1 MTPHPV
7 GAVRPRMPDIRQA
20 ARASVPI
27 VHDVADAADRPAP
40 TNPIEAISPAPTAG
54 PRTWAGFAILCVG
67 MFIAILDIQI
77 VATSLP
83 RIQAGLG
90 IAPDRISWVQ
100 TAYLTAELLVIPLT
114 GPLTRLASL
123 RRLFV
128 TSVTLFTLASCGCA
142 ASGGF
147 ASLIVWRAL
156 QGASGGA
163 LIPTVFSAVFLLFP
177 PNRQGIATAVA
188 GTLAVLAPTAGPVV
202 GGWITETAS
211 WHWLFLINVLPGIV
225 SAIGGY
231 WLLSSRDR
239 RRGRLSELDVPA
251 LVLLAVALGNLE
263 LGLKAA
269 PESGWTAPAT
279 VAHLGASTVSA
290 LVFVRR
296 TLTAAHPL
304 VELRMFADR
313 RFAVGSALSFACG
326 VGLYGCVYLMPVFL
340 GYVQGRG
347 PLAIGEIMLVTG
359 LAQLAASPLAVALDG
374 RVDATVLAVL
384 GFGLFAV
391 GSFLSTTQTAAMDPG
406 ALVVPQV
413 VRGLSIMFCLLA
425 PTRLALGQLAAER
438 VPDASGLFNLMRNLG
453 GAVGLSLIDTV
464 IYGRIPGH
472 VSDLVAR
479 LASGDVDAARGVG
492 IPPAVFAARSGK
504 PISEATR
511 ALVAPL
517 VEKAALTA
525 SIGDAWMLVG
535 TLNVVAIAAL
545 LLVRRRADPS
555 LEPKP

>member
-1 MTPHPV
+1 M
-7 GAVRPRMPDIRQA
+7 
-20 ARASVPI
+20 
-27 VHDVADAADRPAP
+27 
-40 TNPIEAISPAPTAG
+40 
-54 PRTWAGFAILCVG
+54 
-67 MFIAILDIQI
+67 
-77 VATSLP
+77 
-83 RIQAGLG
+83 
-90 IAPDRISWVQ
+90 
-100 TAYLTAELLVIPLT
+100 
-114 GPLTRLASL
+114 
-123 RRLFV
+123 
-128 TSVTLFTLASCGCA
+128 
-142 ASGGF
+142 
-147 ASLIVWRAL
+147 
-156 QGASGGA
+156 
-163 LIPTVFSAVFLLFP
+163 
-177 PNRQGIATAVA
+177 
-188 GTLAVLAPTAGPVV
+188 
-202 GGWITETAS
+202 
-211 WHWLFLINVLPGIV
+211 
-225 SAIGGY
+225 
-231 WLLSSRDR
+231 
-239 RRGRLSELDVPA
+239 
-251 LVLLAVALGNLE
+251 
-263 LGLKAA
+263 
-269 PESGWTAPAT
+269 
-279 VAHLGASTVSA
+279 
-290 LVFVRR
+290 FVRR

-391 GSFLSTTQTAAMDPG
+391 GSFLSTTQTAATDPG
-406 ALVVPQV
+406 RAGRPADRTRALHHVLPAGADTVGAGAAVGRARSGCQRVVQ
-413 VRGLSIMFCLLA
+413 
-425 PTRLALGQLAAER
+425 
-438 VPDASGLFNLMRNLG
+438 PDAESRRRRRPLADRHRDLR
-453 GAVGLSLIDTV
+453 AD
-464 IYGRIPGH
+464 PGH

>member
-40 TNPIEAISPAPTAG
+40 TNPVEAISPAPTAG

-114 GPLTRLASL
+114 GPLTRLSSL

-202 GGWITETAS
+202 GGWITETAYLALAVPDQRAPR
-211 WHWLFLINVLPGIV
+211 HRLGHRRVLAAVVAGPAARTAQRTRCAGPGAPGRRPGQSGARPQGGPGIRLDGACNRRT
-225 SAIGGY
+225 SRREHGGRRSC
-231 WLLSSRDR
+231 SS
-239 RRGRLSELDVPA
+239 
-251 LVLLAVALGNLE
+251 
-263 LGLKAA
+263 AA
-269 PESGWTAPAT
+269 P
-279 VAHLGASTVSA
+279 
-290 LVFVRR
+290 
-296 TLTAAHPL
+296 
-304 VELRMFADR
+304 
-313 RFAVGSALSFACG
+313 
-326 VGLYGCVYLMPVFL
+326 
-340 GYVQGRG
+340 
-347 PLAIGEIMLVTG
+347 
-359 LAQLAASPLAVALDG
+359 
-374 RVDATVLAVL
+374 
-384 GFGLFAV
+384 
-391 GSFLSTTQTAAMDPG
+391 
-406 ALVVPQV
+406 
-413 VRGLSIMFCLLA
+413 
-425 PTRLALGQLAAER
+425 
-438 VPDASGLFNLMRNLG
+438 
-453 GAVGLSLIDTV
+453 
-464 IYGRIPGH
+464 
-472 VSDLVAR
+472 
-479 LASGDVDAARGVG
+479 
-492 IPPAVFAARSGK
+492 
-504 PISEATR
+504 
-511 ALVAPL
+511 
-517 VEKAALTA
+517 
-525 SIGDAWMLVG
+525 
-535 TLNVVAIAAL
+535 
-545 LLVRRRADPS
+545 
-555 LEPKP
+555 

>member
-1 MTPHPV
+1 MVPHPV
-7 GAVRPRMPDIRQA
+7 GVVRPRMPDIGHA
-20 ARASVPI
+20 ARAAVPI
-27 VHDVADAADRPAP
+27 VHDVADAAARPAP
-40 TNPIEAISPAPTAG
+40 TSPVEAAARAPAAG

-90 IAPDRISWVQ
+90 IPPDRISWVQ
-100 TAYLTAELLVIPLT
+100 TAYLTAEVLVIPLT
-114 GPLTRLASL
+114 GLLTRLASM

-128 TSVTLFTLASCGCA
+128 TSVALFTLASCGCA

-225 SAIGGY
+225 SALGGY
-231 WLLSSRDR
+231 WLLPRDR
-239 RRGRLSELDVPA
+239 RRGRLSGLDVPA
-251 LVLLAVALGNLE
+251 LVLLAVVLCNLE

-269 PESGWTAPAT
+269 PESGWTAPAA

-313 RFAVGSALSFACG
+313 RFAVGSALSFACR

-340 GYVQGRG
+340 SYVQGRG
-347 PLAIGEIMLVTG
+347 PLATGEIMLVTG
-359 LAQLAASPLAVALDG
+359 LAQLAASPLAVALDE

-384 GFGLFAV
+384 GFGPFAV
-391 GSFLSTTQTAAMDPG
+391 GSFLSTTQTAATDPG
-406 ALVVPQV
+406 ALVVPQI

-425 PTRLALGQLAAER
+425 PTRLALGHLAAES

-479 LASGDVDAARGVG
+479 LASGDLDAARWVG
-492 IPPAVFAARSGK
+492 IPPAVFAAQSGK
-504 PISEATR
+504 PISASTR

-555 LEPKP
+555 LESKP